1 MFARGVFSF
10 YPSHLRASSRPPSK
24 PFISPTYEL
33 LARNSFVSPTY
44 AKTGGVTPSKNVG
57 APTFTLSFLPIRT
70 LVPLFFLSFAHSF
83 IFRITPIRC
92 FSNIS
97 RTLAPK
103 TGGVSPLV
111 QPTAIPSC
119 VFPCPLAVLS
129 IHRPF
134 TILLP
139 HLYLSSSLSCHN
151 EPRSGVQHKHHVY
164 RSLTPYGTLLPMR
177 STQRDPFMK
186 RVLIIE
192 DDRDIVEL
200 VRYNLAN
207 EGFQVNAA
215 FDGSSGLSS
224 LKKTPP
230 DLLLLDLMLPK
241 MSGLDIC
248 REIRKDESLNRLP
261 VLMLTARGD
270 EADRV
275 VGLEMGADD
284 YVTKPFSP
292 RELIARVKALLRRA
306 EPPVDS
312 PRVIE
317 IGRLAIDPA
326 SYRVSHSGK
335 PVPLST
341 LEFRLLYYLASRP
354 NRVFTRDQLLDAVW
368 GTDRFVTPRSVDV
381 YVRRLREK
389 IESDPENPLHLK
401 TVRGAGY
408 LFETR
413 AA

>member
-1 MFARGVFSF
+1 MFARGGVSF
-10 YPSHLRASSRPPSK
+10 HPARLSAYPVNLPSPIIPTLARPPANSNYCRTCTMSRSGGCTGFLVRPIRRASRP
-24 PFISPTYEL
+24 FVSPTYQISV
-33 LARNSFVSPTY
+33 RNSFASPTY
-44 AKTGGVTPSKNVG
+44 AKTGECTPPKMS
-57 APTFTLSFLPIRT
+57 ARRHFLSLSSQSPLSSLFLFYRLRTLSFSVSNLSPDLPISSA
-70 LVPLFFLSFAHSF
+70 LLPQKPGVYPLWSNQSFRSF
-83 IFRITPIRC
+83 TSSTSFTS
-92 FSNIS
+92 FSS
-97 RTLAPK
+97 L
-103 TGGVSPLV
+103 
-111 QPTAIPSC
+111 
-119 VFPCPLAVLS
+119 FP

-139 HLYLSSSLSCHN
+139 HLHPSFSGSCHN

-164 RSLTPYGTLLPMR
+164 RYLTAYGTLLPMR
-177 STQRDPFMK
+177 SAPRDAFMK

-248 REIRKDESLNRLP
+248 REVRKDESLNRLP

-292 RELIARVKALLRRA
+292 RELIARVKAL
-306 EPPVDS
+306 
-312 PRVIE
+312 
-317 IGRLAIDPA
+317 
-326 SYRVSHSGK
+326 
-335 PVPLST
+335 
-341 LEFRLLYYLASRP
+341 
-354 NRVFTRDQLLDAVW
+354 
-368 GTDRFVTPRSVDV
+368 
-381 YVRRLREK
+381 
-389 IESDPENPLHLK
+389 
-401 TVRGAGY
+401 
-408 LFETR
+408 
-413 AA
+413 